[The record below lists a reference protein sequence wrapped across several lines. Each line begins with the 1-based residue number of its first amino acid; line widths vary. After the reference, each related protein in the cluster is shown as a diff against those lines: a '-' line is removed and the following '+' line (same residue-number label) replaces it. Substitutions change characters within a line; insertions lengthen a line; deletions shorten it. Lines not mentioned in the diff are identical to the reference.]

1 MPLSPI
7 ELRHRMHQ
15 IPELMFREQETTNLI
30 LNNLEDLPGIK
41 IHRPIET
48 GLIVEYNVNNR
59 DYILYRADID
69 ALPIRE
75 ETGIS
80 FASRNNCMHACGH
93 DVHSSILYGFINY
106 CITEKVNQNILFLF
120 QPAEE
125 GGGGAKKIIETG
137 ILNQFNI
144 SKAFA
149 LHVTDEY
156 PAGTAAS
163 TPGILFASSLEVNI
177 QFKGKSAHVAFPY
190 EGINAFNALRLFL
203 DAVDKIPKNIE
214 EPTLIGVGKIAA
226 GTVRNIVPS
235 SSLLEGT
242 IRALTSEKAL
252 TYYDNLVQ
260 ILEGIKIS
268 TGADFIIEKGAHYNQ
283 VHVDPELYN
292 QCIKSLSPKFNFIDC
307 GYKMTGEDF
316 GFFTDLYPSFM
327 FWLGTRLK
335 GDQKYGLHHPKFLPD
350 DSIIDLGIEAYKL
363 ILNGKNN

>member
-1 MPLSPI
+1 MSLSPI
-7 ELRHRMHQ
+7 ELRHHMHQ
-15 IPELMFREQETTNLI
+15 IPELMFREFETTQLI
-30 LNNLEDLPGIK
+30 LDNLENLPGIK

-48 GLIVEYNVNNR
+48 GLVIEYSVNDG
-59 DYILYRADID
+59 DYLLFRADID
-69 ALPIRE
+69 ALPIKE
-75 ETGIS
+75 ETGVS
-80 FASRNNCMHACGH
+80 FSSKNDHMHACGH
-93 DVHSSILYGFINY
+93 DVHTSILYGFINY
-106 CITEKVNQNILFLF
+106 CITEKVNQNIIFLF

-125 GGGGAKKIIETG
+125 GGGGAKKIIDTG
-137 ILNQFNI
+137 ILKQFKI

-156 PAGTAAS
+156 PVGTVAS
-163 TPGILFASSLEVNI
+163 TQGVLFASSLEANI
-177 QFKGKSAHVAFPY
+177 WFKGKSAHVAFPY

-214 EPTLIGVGKIAA
+214 EPTLIGVGKISA

-235 SSLLEGT
+235 SAELEST

-252 TYYDNLVQ
+252 NYYDNLIR

-268 TGADFIIEKGAHYNQ
+268 TGADFVIEKGAHYNQ
-283 VHVDPELYN
+283 VHVDPELYDM
-292 QCIKSLSPKFNFIDC
+292 CIKGLSPKFNFIDC

-327 FWLGTRLK
+327 FWLGTRQPRSAK
-335 GDQKYGLHHPKFLPD
+335 FGLHHPKFLPD

-363 ILNGKNN
+363 LLNYLNQ

>member
-7 ELRHRMHQ
+7 ELRHQMHQ
-15 IPELMFREQETTNLI
+15 IPELMFREAETTRLI
-30 LNNLEDLPGIK
+30 IDNLENFPIIK

-48 GLIVEYNVNNR
+48 GLIAEYSVNDGN
-59 DYILYRADID
+59 YFLFRADID
-69 ALPIRE
+69 ALPIKE
-75 ETGIS
+75 ETGVS
-80 FASRNNCMHACGH
+80 FASKNNYMHACGH

-106 CITEKVNQNILFLF
+106 CISEKVNQNILFLF

-137 ILNQFNI
+137 ILNQFKI

-156 PAGTAAS
+156 PMGTAAS
-163 TPGILFASSLEVNI
+163 TPGVLFASSLEVNI
-177 QFKGKSAHVAFPY
+177 KFKGKSAHVAFPY

-214 EPTLIGVGKIAA
+214 EPTLIGVGKITA

-235 SSLLEGT
+235 SAELEGT

-252 TYYDNLVQ
+252 NYYKNLIQ

-283 VHVDPELYN
+283 VHVDPELY
-292 QCIKSLSPKFNFIDC
+292 QKCMRSMSPKFNFIDC

-327 FWLGTRLK
+327 FWLGTYK
-335 GDQKYGLHHPKFLPD
+335 NVKHGLHHPKFLPD
-350 DSIIDLGIEAYKL
+350 DSVVDLGIEAYRL
-363 ILNGKNN
+363 ILNGEK